1 MEQEQ
6 LEQLRGWFYDY
17 VSGFYGEDEFVNA
30 NIKLKEHHTR
40 QMCGDMLQLARDLGL
55 SEDQRRIAEAMA
67 LLHDV
72 GRFEQFEKYRT
83 YNDPRSVNH
92 CTLGVEVLRRTGVL
106 ESLDAEERGLIEKA
120 IEYHG
125 LVKLPDGLDGR
136 SLLFSKLLRDAD
148 KLDIFR
154 VVTDYY
160 RQYRD
165 DPGGFKLELELPD
178 EPEYSMEVV
187 EQLLE
192 GRRVDY
198 AMLSTWND
206 MKLCQLGWVYDVNFP
221 QTLRRIRDRGFLEKV
236 FDFLPDNEDIEKVR
250 KKIFDY
256 VGSRIERGE

>member
-6 LEQLRGWFYDY
+6 LEQLKGWFYDY

-30 NIKLKEHHTR
+30 NIKLKERHTR
-40 QMCGDMLQLARDLGL
+40 QTCEEMLHLARELGL
-55 SEDQRRIAEAMA
+55 SANQQRTAEAIS

-92 CTLGVEVLRRTGVL
+92 CILGVEVLRQTGVL
-106 ESLDAEERGLIEKA
+106 ESLDAEERGLIERA

-125 LVKLPDGLDGR
+125 LVELPDGLDGWC
-136 SLLFSKLLRDAD
+136 LLFSKLLRDAD

-165 DPGGFKLELELPD
+165 DPESFKLELELPD

-187 EQLLE
+187 ERLLG
-192 GRRVDY
+192 GRRIDY
-198 AMLSTWND
+198 TMLSTWND

-256 VGSRIERGE
+256 VGSRIEQGE

>member
-6 LEQLRGWFYDY
+6 LEQLKGWFYDY
-17 VSGFYGEDEFVNA
+17 VSGFYGENEFVNA
-30 NIKLKEHHTR
+30 NIELKERHTR
-40 QMCGDMLQLARDLGL
+40 QTCEEMLQLARELGF
-55 SEDQRRIAEAMA
+55 SENQQRTAEAIS

-92 CTLGVEVLRRTGVL
+92 CILGVEVLRQTGVL
-106 ESLDAEERGLIEKA
+106 ESLDAEERGLIERA

-125 LVKLPDGLDGR
+125 LVELPDGLDGR
-136 SLLFSKLLRDAD
+136 CLLFSKLLRDAD

-160 RQYRD
+160 RRYRD
-165 DPGGFKLELELPD
+165 DPESFKLEVELPD

-187 EQLLE
+187 ERLL
-192 GRRVDY
+192 GGLRIDY
-198 AMLSTWND
+198 TMLNTWND

-221 QTLRRIRDRGFLEKV
+221 QTLRCIRDRGFLEKV
-236 FDFLPDNEDIEKVR
+236 FDFLPANEDIEKVR

-256 VGSRIERGE
+256 VGLRIEQGE